1 MIIILIIKH
10 CDIRQYFGNK
20 NQNGGSLTGNEM
32 RQLFEEICKIIKSY
46 LVNSLIALDFST
58 FILNNNDATNQIII
72 WWNIFKES
80 KFIDLIHVSYLNE
93 NESLLLNSINI
104 LTGKKIIL
112 TNGILDINIFLL
124 LLLK

>member
-1 MIIILIIKH
+1 
-10 CDIRQYFGNK
+10 
-20 NQNGGSLTGNEM
+20 LTGNEI

-46 LVNSLIALDFST
+46 LVNSLIALDFSL
-58 FILNNNDATNQIII
+58 FMLNNNDATNQMII

-80 KFIDLIHVSYLNE
+80 KFTDLIHVSHLNE

-112 TNGILDINIFLL
+112 TNGILYIDKYIF
-124 LLLK
+124 

>member
-1 MIIILIIKH
+1 MWY
-10 CDIRQYFGNK
+10 IRQYFGNK
-20 NQNGGSLTGNEM
+20 NQNGGSLTGNEI

-46 LVNSLIALDFST
+46 LADSLIALDFSL
-58 FILNNNDATNQIII
+58 F
-72 WWNIFKES
+72 IFKES

-112 TNGILDINIFLL
+112 TNGIDKYIFAKIYLI
-124 LLLK
+124 